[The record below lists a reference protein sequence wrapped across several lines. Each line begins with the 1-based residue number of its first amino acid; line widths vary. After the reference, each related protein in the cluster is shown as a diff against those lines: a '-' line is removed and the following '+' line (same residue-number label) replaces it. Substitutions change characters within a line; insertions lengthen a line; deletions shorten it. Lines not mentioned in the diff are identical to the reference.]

1 MADLFPVAGKKIY
14 IGGVKATQSTDFVA
28 SDFASESWTEIDGW
42 ETHGAFGDS
51 AQLITTSLINRNRD
65 LKQKGT
71 ANAGS
76 MQNNFAIISGDA
88 GQAALRAAAV
98 GTNKSNYA
106 FRVLGNETGTP
117 GSAYFVALV
126 MGVPEQGG
134 NANTIRMLQVN
145 LEINSNIVVV
155 DPS

>member
-1 MADLFPVAGKKIY
+1 MSDLFPVAGKKIY
-14 IGGVKATQSTDFVA
+14 IGGIKATQSSDFVA

-71 ANAGS
+71 ANAGQ
-76 MQNNFAIISGDA
+76 MQNNFVIVPGDA
-88 GQAALRAAAV
+88 GQAALRAAAS

-134 NANTIRMLQVN
+134 SANTIRMLQVS
-145 LEINSNIVVV
+145 LEINSNVVIV

>member
-1 MADLFPVAGKKIY
+1 MADLYPVAGKRIY
-14 IGGVKATQSTDFVA
+14 IGGVKALQSTDFIA
-28 SDFASESWTEIDGW
+28 GDFSGESWTEVDGW

-51 AQLITTSLINRNRD
+51 AQVITTSLINRNRD

-71 ANAGS
+71 ANAGQ
-76 MQNNFAIISGDA
+76 MQNNFAIVTGDA

-98 GTNKSNYA
+98 ATNKDNYA
-106 FRVLGNETGTP
+106 FRVLGNESGTP

-126 MGVPEQGG
+126 MGAPEQGG